1 MAAAPFNTLWG
12 GGGGGEKIT
21 GIDESGLRR
30 IQGSR
35 EKCAKENWNVG
46 CVSMRA

>member
-1 MAAAPFNTLWG
+1 MAAAPFNTLW
-12 GGGGGEKIT
+12 GGEKIT